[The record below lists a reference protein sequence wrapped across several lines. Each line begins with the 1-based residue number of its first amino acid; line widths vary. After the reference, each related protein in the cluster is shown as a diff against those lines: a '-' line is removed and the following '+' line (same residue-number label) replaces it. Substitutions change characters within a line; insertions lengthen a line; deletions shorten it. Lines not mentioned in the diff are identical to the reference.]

1 MKRKFRGKLKKHVSV
16 APDPGIRQP
25 KVVFPRE
32 LLLKDKRKA
41 VTVYLYDKRFELF
54 AAKLNRFDRSASSYF
69 NEVMLAFLLS

>member
-1 MKRKFRGKLKKHVSV
+1 MKRRFRGKLKKHVPV
-16 APDPGIRQP
+16 AHDPVRQP
-25 KVVFPRE
+25 KVILPRE